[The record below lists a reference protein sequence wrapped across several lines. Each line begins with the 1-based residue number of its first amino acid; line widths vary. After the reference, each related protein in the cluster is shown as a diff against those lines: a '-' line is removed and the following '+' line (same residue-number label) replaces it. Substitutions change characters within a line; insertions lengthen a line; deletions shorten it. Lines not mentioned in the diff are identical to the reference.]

1 MTLLARSQAGVQ
13 LPQGRPVS
21 LWGEPSKRRGRGQ
34 GEVGEKTAVPVQN
47 RQGKGAGTLLA
58 EA

>member
-1 MTLLARSQAGVQ
+1 MMLLARSQAGVQ
-13 LPQGRPVS
+13 LPQGCPVS
-21 LWGEPSKRRGRGQ
+21 LWGQPSKGRGKGQ

-47 RQGKGAGTLLA
+47 RQGKGAGALLA

>member
-1 MTLLARSQAGVQ
+1 MTLLARNQAGVQ
-13 LPQGRPVS
+13 LPQGHPVS

-34 GEVGEKTAVPVQN
+34 GEMGEKTTVPVQN

>member
-1 MTLLARSQAGVQ
+1 MMLLARSQAGVQ

-21 LWGEPSKRRGRGQ
+21 LWGEPSKGRGRGQ